1 MSEEQRAQSEEERAQ
16 SGAPRTSEPESRVPV
31 LPVPRHYLPWIL
43 GALSILLIASGLLF
57 DERGATLL
65 GAIGLFATVVA
76 FPLARLLLGR
86 GEPDDR

>member
-16 SGAPRTSEPESRVPV
+16 GGARRTGPAESRVPV

-43 GALSILLIASGLLF
+43 GALSILLIGSGLLF
-57 DERGATLL
+57 DEGGATLL
-65 GAIGLFATVVA
+65 GAVGLLATLVA

-86 GEPDDR
+86 DEPE